1 MHSFLSRHFI
11 PQLDRAKFSTCY
23 SGIRRV
29 ELSRSAQRMC
39 CIGGMNMRKKWLLVA
54 LGLVG
59 LVGAIVYT
67 QRDTIAM
74 ALISRAAD
82 GAMARNVMADLPADQ
97 LHVGFCG
104 TGSPLPSRDRA
115 AACTVVIAD
124 GKLFVFDMGEGS
136 GETLALMGMPLDKV
150 QGVWLTHLHS
160 DHFEGL
166 GPFTLQRWAGTS
178 AKTPLKVSGPTG
190 VTEITEGLNAAYRID
205 STYRIAHHG
214 EAVVS
219 PSGFGMTGAAIE
231 PGTVYNADGVRITAF
246 AVDHDPIT
254 PAFGYRVDFKG
265 KSVTITGDTAFT
277 PKLAAA
283 AKGSDLLVSELLSP
297 RIVGALAN
305 SAQKAGM
312 ANRAKIF
319 DDIQNYHISPELAAD
334 VAKSADVGMLAFTH
348 IVPSVPKPLEFALL
362 GKAGNHYDGPISVM
376 HDGDVISITG
386 PKAFKTRNLL
396 K

>member
-1 MHSFLSRHFI
+1 M
-11 PQLDRAKFSTCY
+11 Q
-23 SGIRRV
+23 
-29 ELSRSAQRMC
+29 
-39 CIGGMNMRKKWLLVA
+39 KKWLLAVLGAVA
-54 LGLVG
+54 VAGG
-59 LVGAIVYT
+59 IAYT
-67 QRDTIAM
+67 QRDAIAM
-74 ALISRAAD
+74 ALITRAAD
-82 GAMARNVMADLPADQ
+82 SAMTRNVMAELPADQ

-124 GKLFVFDMGEGS
+124 GRLFVFDMGEGS
-136 GETLALMGMPLDKV
+136 GETLSLMGMPLDKV

-178 AKTPLKVSGPTG
+178 ARTPLPVFGPDG
-190 VTEITEGLNAAYRID
+190 VTEITEGLNAVYRID

-214 EAVVS
+214 EAVVP
-219 PSGFGMTGAAIE
+219 PSGFGMTGKAIQ
-231 PGTVYNADGVRITAF
+231 PGIVYDADAVRITAF

-277 PKLAAA
+277 PKLAVA

-297 RIVGALAN
+297 RMVDILAN
-305 SAQKAGM
+305 GAQKAGM
-312 ANRAKIF
+312 TNRAKIF
-319 DDIQNYHISPELAAD
+319 KDIQNYHISPEQAAD

-348 IVPSVPKPLEFALL
+348 IVPSVPKLLEFALI
-362 GKAGNHYDGPISVM
+362 GDASNRYDRQIAVM
-376 HDGDVISITG
+376 HDGDIISITRT
-386 PKAFKTRNLL
+386 KEFKIRNLL
-396 K
+396 N

>member
-1 MHSFLSRHFI
+1 
-11 PQLDRAKFSTCY
+11 
-23 SGIRRV
+23 
-29 ELSRSAQRMC
+29 
-39 CIGGMNMRKKWLLVA
+39 MNMRKKWLMVA
-54 LGLVG
+54 LGVVG
-59 LVGAIVYT
+59 LVVAIAYT
-67 QRDTIAM
+67 QRDTIAI

-82 GAMARNVMADLPADQ
+82 GAMARNVMADLLADQ
-97 LHVGFCG
+97 LDVGFGG
-104 TGSPLPSRDRA
+104 TGSHLPSRDRA
-115 AACTVVIAD
+115 AACTVIIAN

-178 AKTPLKVSGPTG
+178 AKTPLNVSGPSG
-190 VTEITEGLNAAYRID
+190 VTEITQGLNAAYRMD

-214 EAVVS
+214 EAVVP
-219 PSGFGMTGAAIE
+219 PSGFGMTGTAIE
-231 PGTVYNADGVRITAF
+231 PGIVYDANDVRITAF
-246 AVDHDPIT
+246 AVDHDPIK
-254 PAFGYRVDFKG
+254 PAFGYRVDYKG

-277 PKLAAA
+277 PKLVAAA
-283 AKGSDLLVSELLSP
+283 TGSDVLVSELLSP

-312 ANRAKIF
+312 TNRAKIF

-362 GKAGNHYDGPISVM
+362 GEAGSHYGGRISVM